1 MIMKYYDEEEKELIE
16 SVEKDE
22 WKSIINL
29 EEEKNRYSKIFKAS
43 LKKSERVTI
52 NLTKKDLRD
61 IKIKASIEG
70 LPYQTLIGSVLHKYV
85 TGKLVEKTS

>member
-1 MIMKYYDEEEKELIE
+1 MKEVNWIEEEKELIE

-22 WKSIINL
+22 WKSIKNL
-29 EEEKNRYSKIFKAS
+29 EEEKKRYSKIFKAS
-43 LKKSERVTI
+43 SKQSERVTI

-61 IKIKASIEG
+61 LKIKASIEG

-85 TGKLVEKTS
+85 IGKLVEKTS